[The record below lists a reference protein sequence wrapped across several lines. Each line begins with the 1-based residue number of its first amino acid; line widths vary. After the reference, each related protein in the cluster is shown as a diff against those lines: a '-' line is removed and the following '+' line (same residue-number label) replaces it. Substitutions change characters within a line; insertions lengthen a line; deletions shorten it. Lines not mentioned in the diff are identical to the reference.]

1 MKIISLIAE
10 NVKRIK
16 VAEITPASNVVVIA
30 GKNGQGKTSIL
41 DSIMWL
47 LAGTASVQGRPL
59 RDGATK
65 GRITG
70 KLGDGTKVELIVE
83 RRFTPTNGKGEIW
96 VESADGAR
104 HRSPQTILD
113 ALIGELSFDPTE
125 FTRMKP
131 ADQLNELR
139 RLVKLDVDVDL
150 LDRQNAGD
158 AARRTDVNRDAKAKR
173 AQISAIAVPADT
185 PAEPVDESALLD
197 KITKG
202 ADANTELEKRKQRRE
217 QVVNDAKALRK
228 AAADLLAEAEDLRK
242 KVAAMVEQAGVKT
255 TAADDLDAK
264 LAAAE
269 PLPESVNLQA
279 LRVELD
285 AAKGIN
291 RSVAAASARKALLQ
305 EAEALE
311 KQSADLTAGMEART
325 AAKAAAIKAAKM
337 PIDGLSFGDGQVLFN
352 GVPFDQASD
361 AQQIQVSMAIAMA
374 ANPTLRVIR
383 VRNGS
388 LLDDDAMG
396 MLNGIAAANDFQVWV
411 EKVDSSGKVGIVIED
426 GEVASTPESRAEHS
440 G

>member
-1 MKIISLIAE
+1 MKIISLTAE

-83 RRFTPTNGKGEIW
+83 RRFTTTNGKGEIW

-228 AAADLLAEAEDLRK
+228 AAADLFAEAEDLRK
-242 KVAAMVEQAGVKT
+242 KVASMMEQAGLKNI
-255 TAADDLDAK
+255 AADELDAK

-269 PLPESVNLQA
+269 PLPEPVNLQA
-279 LRVELD
+279 LRAELD

-291 RSVAAASARKALLQ
+291 RSVTAASQRKALLQ

-311 KQSADLTAGMEART
+311 KQSADLTAAMEART

-352 GVPFDQASD
+352 SVPFDQASD

-374 ANPTLRVIR
+374 ANPKLRVIR

-426 GEVASTPESRAEHS
+426 GEVASTPESRAEVAS
-440 G
+440 